1 MRLIFGVFL
10 LLSAL
15 VPFGAAV
22 LAAESRTVVDSNTA
36 FYEGESYR
44 YVVPAPKPLKL
55 VTERAALDGYS
66 FAFIPQ
72 NDSYDSASMIL
83 GVNIYKIRGAVFDTV
98 LCRDTAQLRE
108 HYGDDIE
115 ISAVDSIF
123 SGSGEELSAFY
134 VDSRKRFLPN
144 VMFAYFDGSSELV
157 IFELVISPSVFRP
170 KAEELFMACIRA
182 FKALRRGTLGNR

>member
-1 MRLIFGVFL
+1 MRLILTIFL

-15 VPFGAAV
+15 YHYGEIV
-22 LAAESRTVVDSNTA
+22 LSAESRTVVDSNTA
-36 FYEGESYR
+36 FYEGELYR
-44 YVVPAPKPLKL
+44 CVIPAPKPLKL
-55 VTERAALDGYS
+55 VTESAALDGYS

-83 GVNIYKIRGAVFDTV
+83 GVNIYKIRGTVFDTV

-108 HYGDDIE
+108 HYGTDIE
-115 ISAVDSIF
+115 INTVDSVF

-144 VMFAYFDGSSELV
+144 VMFAYFDGSTEVV

-170 KAEELFMACIRA
+170 KAEELFIACIRA